1 MNRQMHRHTKEV
13 QEKVLAICQATAR
26 YQCRRIAPLALRLRL
41 SIIVIVIVNGAS
53 LIFRGLARCGV
64 ASAAQ

>member
-41 SIIVIVIVNGAS
+41 SIIVIVNGAS

>member
-41 SIIVIVIVNGAS
+41 SIIVIVNGTS